1 MIVTSV
7 YLNPDAM
14 DGIMR
19 MKTML
24 NLHEEKAFKY
34 EHDNIDVAA
43 DVKWRHE
50 VPVWHLQI
58 KYTTVPYIWKTTP
71 LLKKPKNDYK
81 NKSIH
86 NDSVQTSA
94 KPLEGKK

>member
-1 MIVTSV
+1 
-7 YLNPDAM
+7 
-14 DGIMR
+14 
-19 MKTML
+19 MKK
-24 NLHEEKAFKY
+24 KAFKY

-43 DVKWRHE
+43 DVKWSHE

-81 NKSIH
+81 NNQFIMIQYKHLLNPLKEKSKLH
-86 NDSVQTSA
+86 ERERKRKNNTC
-94 KPLEGKK
+94 